1 VTLEASG
8 FELRRVKKG
17 KQARKQEWEVKVGK
31 ILMRE
36 GHSRP
41 IIQMLREHDAVIHCS
56 FLF

>member
-1 VTLEASG
+1 LEASG

-31 ILMRE
+31 VLMRE